1 MNREV
6 APAGRDETVVY
17 EFRSSPEDA
26 RAIVLKADKIVDGE
40 QVSMGAL
47 TLTYSA
53 EESAWVAEVHGPN
66 ASAMWSFRARGRDLT
81 GTLVSLPGRAAVR
94 RVKAGRP

>member
-1 MNREV
+1 MNREA
-6 APAGRDETVVY
+6 APACRDEIVVY

-26 RAIVLKADKIVDGE
+26 GTVVLKADKIVDGE
-40 QVSMGAL
+40 PVSMGVL

-66 ASAMWSFRARGRDLT
+66 ASGVWSFRARGRDLT
-81 GTLVSLPGRAAVR
+81 GTLVSLPGRALVR